1 MRLSISMLA
10 FALLT
15 AEFLWPTEEAVGGL
29 GLHLTVLWVLLG
41 LLHELQGWWASDEA
55 HARWPRFDAI
65 DFGVLLI
72 AVGHVIS
79 TLAVFQVE
87 GDRRAALNLTFE
99 WIGLLIA
106 WRIFRSLFQ
115 DQQTTAQGIAV
126 VIAVCV
132 GLSCFGI
139 WQHHVFYAEQS
150 DWYRG
155 LRTELDQALAS
166 GESSHFSRVNELT
179 QQFQK
184 QGIPM
189 YGSSRIA
196 WENRLL
202 NSSEPFAMFALA
214 NTLAGILA
222 TGLVL
227 LIGQASS
234 TVGERRRD
242 SWLSTMLLVIQVCLI
257 AYCLTLT
264 KSRSAWLGTCVGLG
278 ILLFRRIRLS
288 AVQNAFRWLVAGSLI
303 TAVAVGIVVAVGGL
317 DKEVIL
323 ESPRS
328 LQFRLLYWTGTLK
341 MLRDQPLTGA
351 GPGNFRQVYLQY
363 KADESSEEIRDPH
376 NFVLDA
382 WSSSGLVGLSGLLL
396 IIGCT
401 GWRLLHRPTELSPQE
416 IRDDQERLP
425 APRGRPLRIVVGG
438 ILSGFL
444 LHIAW
449 TWFNGS
455 DEWTSEPIRMLLFG
469 GVSLLIS
476 RGKPSFRPVDSA
488 ACLAA
493 ASAMMVN
500 LLAAGG
506 FEMPA
511 VMITLLLCLAAG
523 IPCDGLQSHSHGK
536 KRSLMCAVACLAA
549 CTVIIRF
556 GLLPDTASEN
566 HVRIGNSLLTNAQF
580 PSRALDQFQQALQA
594 DPQSVTPR
602 QRIAEVLSYRL
613 SEAAAL
619 RAAETDI
626 VGTETGTKTG
636 RSNGDDDHR
645 KLADEALQ
653 ACESLIAADR
663 RNSFSYRLR
672 AEVRWNAG
680 LLYNNDQLRNLA
692 IQDLLA
698 VTHLYPSSVD
708 AWYRLAEQLDA
719 AGAEH
724 LAAAKV
730 AAERVLQ
737 LEKLNRAWGHADRFL
752 TEEQLARISKPSG
765 TVLRVRS
772 KVIIR
777 DY

>member
-15 AEFLWPTEEAVGGL
+15 AGYLWPTEEAISGL
-29 GLHLTVLWVLLG
+29 GLHLVVLWMLLG
-41 LLHELQGWWASDEA
+41 LLHESQRWWATDES

-65 DFGVLLI
+65 DFGVLLL

-79 TLAVFQVE
+79 TLAVFQLE

-115 DQQTTAQGIAV
+115 NRQTTAQGIGV

-150 DWYRG
+150 EWYRS

-166 GESSHFSRVNELT
+166 DESSHFFRVNEIN
-179 QQFQK
+179 QQFQEHE
-184 QGIPM
+184 IPM
-189 YGSSRIA
+189 FGSARIA

-202 NSSEPFAMFALA
+202 SSSEPFATFSLA

-234 TVGERRRD
+234 TVGERGRG
-242 SWLSTMLLVIQVCLI
+242 SLLNTMLLVIQVCLI
-257 AYCLTLT
+257 AYCLILT
-264 KSRSAWLGTCVGLG
+264 KSRSAWLGTCFGLG
-278 ILLFRRIRLS
+278 ILLLRRIRRS
-288 AVQNAFRWLVAGSLI
+288 SVQSVFRWLVAGSLI
-303 TAVAVGIVVAVGGL
+303 TAMAVGIGVAVGGL
-317 DKEVIL
+317 DKEVVL

-328 LQFRLLYWTGTLK
+328 LQFRLLYWTGTLN

-382 WSSSGLVGLSGLLL
+382 WSSSGMIGLAGLLL

-401 GWRLLHRPTELSPQE
+401 GWRLMQRPTELRPQE
-416 IRDDQERLP
+416 IRGEQEVR
-425 APRGRPLRIVVGG
+425 AVPRVKPLRIVVGG

-444 LHIAW
+444 LHIVW

-455 DEWTSEPIRMLLFG
+455 DEWTSEPIRMLLLG
-469 GVSLLIS
+469 GVPLLIS
-476 RGKPSFRPVDSA
+476 RGKASFRPVDSA

-493 ASAMMVN
+493 AMAMMVN

-523 IPCDGLQSHSHGK
+523 ITCDDPQSDTCGK
-536 KRSLMCAVACLAA
+536 KLSRLYAGACLVAFI
-549 CTVIIRF
+549 VILRY
-556 GLLPDTASEN
+556 GLLPVTAAEN
-566 HVRIGNSLLTNAQF
+566 HIAIGNSLLNNAQF
-580 PSRALDQFQQALQA
+580 PSRALDQFQQAHQA
-594 DPQSVTPR
+594 DPQSVIPR
-602 QRIAEVLSYRL
+602 QRIAEVLAYRL

-619 RAAETDI
+619 RAAETEDI
-626 VGTETGTKTG
+626 GTEMGARVG
-636 RSNGDDDHR
+636 RSKADDDNH
-645 KLADEALQ
+645 KLSDEALQ
-653 ACESLIAADR
+653 ACENLISTDR

-680 LLYNNDQLRNLA
+680 LLDNNDQFRNLA
-692 IQDLLA
+692 IQDLRMG
-698 VTHLYPSSVD
+698 TILYPSSVD

-719 AGAEH
+719 AGSAHGE
-724 LAAAKV
+724 AAKG

-752 TEEQLARISKPSG
+752 KEEQLAKIHRLEKGVSHP
-765 TVLRVRS
+765 
-772 KVIIR
+772 
-777 DY
+777 

>member
-15 AEFLWPTEEAVGGL
+15 AGFLWPTEEAVSGL
-29 GLHLTVLWVLLG
+29 GLHLTVLWMLLG
-41 LLHELQGWWASDEA
+41 LLHELQRWWATDEA
-55 HARWPRFDAI
+55 HARWPRFDGI
-65 DFGVLLI
+65 DLGVLLI
-72 AVGHVIS
+72 AIGHVVS
-79 TLAVFQVE
+79 TLAVFQLE

-115 DQQTTAQGIAV
+115 DQQIAAQGIAV
-126 VIAVCV
+126 VIAVCI

-150 DWYRG
+150 EWYRS

-166 GESSHFSRVNELT
+166 GEASHFSRVNEIT
-179 QQFQK
+179 QQFQERE
-184 QGIPM
+184 IPM

-202 NSSEPFAMFALA
+202 SSSEPFATFSLA

-234 TVGERRRD
+234 TVGERRRA
-242 SWLSTMLLVIQVCLI
+242 SWLSTMLLVIQICLI
-257 AYCLTLT
+257 AYCLILT
-264 KSRSAWLGTCVGLG
+264 KSRSAWLGTCVGLS
-278 ILLFRRIRLS
+278 ILLFRRMRLS
-288 AVQNAFRWLVAGSLI
+288 AVQNAFRWLVAGGLI
-303 TAVAVGIVVAVGGL
+303 TAMVVGIVVAVGGL

-382 WSSSGLVGLSGLLL
+382 WSSSGLIGLSGLLL
-396 IIGCT
+396 IVGCT
-401 GWRLLHRPTELSPQE
+401 GWRLMKRPTELSPPE
-416 IRDDQERLP
+416 IRGAQARP
-425 APRGRPLRIVVGG
+425 AAPRTRPLRVVVGG

-444 LHIAW
+444 LHIVWA
-449 TWFNGS
+449 WFNGS
-455 DEWTSEPIRMLLFG
+455 DEWTSEPIRMLLLG

-476 RGKPSFRPVDSA
+476 RGKASFRPLDSA

-493 ASAMMVN
+493 GAAMMVN

-523 IPCDGLQSHSHGK
+523 IPCDGPQLDSREK
-536 KRSLMCAVACLAA
+536 KLSLLCAVACLAA
-549 CTVIIRF
+549 CTVMIRF
-556 GLLPDTASEN
+556 GLLPVTAAEN
-566 HVRIGNSLLTNAQF
+566 HIRIGNSLLTNAQF
-580 PSRALDQFQQALQA
+580 PSRALDQYQQAHQA
-594 DPQSVTPR
+594 DPQNVTPR

-613 SEAAAL
+613 SEAVAF
-619 RAAETDI
+619 RAAETDV
-626 VGTETGTKTG
+626 VGTETGVETG
-636 RSNGDDDHR
+636 RSEGEDDNR

-653 ACESLIAADR
+653 ACENLISADR

-680 LLYNNDQLRNLA
+680 LLYNDNLLRNLA
-692 IQDLLA
+692 IQDLLTA
-698 VTHLYPSSVD
+698 THLYPSSVD

-719 AGAEH
+719 AGAAH
-724 LAAAKV
+724 VAAANV
-730 AAERVLQ
+730 GAERVLQ
-737 LEKLNRAWGHADRFL
+737 LETLNRAWGHADRFL
-752 TEEQLARISKPSG
+752 TEEQLAKISRLGKG
-765 TVLRVRS
+765 VRNQ
-772 KVIIR
+772 
-777 DY
+777 

>member
-1 MRLSISMLA
+1 MRLSIPLLA

-15 AEFLWPTEEAVGGL
+15 AGFLWPTEEAVSGL
-29 GLHLTVLWVLLG
+29 GLHLTLLWVLLG
-41 LLHELQGWWASDEA
+41 LLHELQRWRESDA
-55 HARWPRFDAI
+55 ADARRPRFDGI
-65 DFGVLLI
+65 DLGVLLI
-72 AVGHVIS
+72 ALGHVIS
-79 TLAVFQVE
+79 TLAVFQLE

-106 WRIFRSLFQ
+106 WRIFRCLFQ
-115 DQQTTAQGIAV
+115 DQQIAAQGIAV
-126 VIAVCV
+126 VIAICV

-139 WQHHVFYAEQS
+139 WQHHVFYPEQS

-166 GESSHFSRVNELT
+166 GESSHFSRVNEIT
-179 QQFQK
+179 QLFQERE
-184 QGIPM
+184 IPM

-202 NSSEPFAMFALA
+202 SSSEPFATFSLA

-242 SWLSTMLLVIQVCLI
+242 SWLSTMLLVIQICLI
-257 AYCLTLT
+257 AYCLILT
-264 KSRSAWLGTCVGLG
+264 KSRSAWLGSCVGLG

-288 AVQNAFRWLVAGSLI
+288 AVQNVFRWLVVGCLL
-303 TAVAVGIVVAVGGL
+303 TAAAVGIGVAAGGL

-328 LQFRLLYWTGTLK
+328 LQFRLLYWTGALK
-341 MLRDQPLTGA
+341 MLRNHPLTGA

-376 NFVLDA
+376 NFALDA
-382 WSSSGLVGLSGLLL
+382 WSSSGLTGLSGLLL
-396 IIGCT
+396 IIGSTC
-401 GWRLLHRPTELSPQE
+401 WRLMKRPTELSPPE
-416 IRDDQERLP
+416 IRGDQERLA
-425 APRGRPLRIVVGG
+425 APRVRPLRIVVGG

-455 DEWTSEPIRMLLFG
+455 DEWISEPIRMLLLG

-476 RGKPSFRPVDSA
+476 RGKSSFRPLDST

-493 ASAMMVN
+493 AAAMMVN

-523 IPCDGLQSHSHGK
+523 ITCDGPQSHSRGK
-536 KRSLMCAVACLAA
+536 KLSLLCAAACLATG
-549 CTVIIRF
+549 TVIIHF
-556 GLLPDTASEN
+556 GLLPVTASGN
-566 HVRIGNSLLTNAQF
+566 HIRIGNSLLTNARF
-580 PSRALDQFQQALQA
+580 PSRALEQFQQAQQA

-613 SEAAAL
+613 AEAAAL
-619 RAAETDI
+619 RAAETK
-626 VGTETGTKTG
+626 VAGTETGAKTG
-636 RSNGDDDHR
+636 RSKGDEDNR
-645 KLADEALQ
+645 TLTDEALQ
-653 ACESLIAADR
+653 ACENLISTDR
-663 RNSFSYRLR
+663 RNSLSYRLR

-680 LLYNNDQLRNLA
+680 LLNDDAQLRNLA
-692 IQDLLA
+692 VLDLQTA
-698 VTHLYPSSVD
+698 AILYPSSID

-719 AGAEH
+719 AGMEH
-724 LAAAKV
+724 VGAAKS

-737 LEKLNRAWGHADRFL
+737 LEELNRTWGHADRFL
-752 TEEQLARISKPSG
+752 TEEQLAKINRIAAPK
-765 TVLRVRS
+765 LHQNF
-772 KVIIR
+772 
-777 DY
+777 

>member
-1 MRLSISMLA
+1 MRLSIPLLA

-15 AEFLWPTEEAVGGL
+15 AEFLWPTEEAVSGL

-41 LLHELQGWWASDEA
+41 LLHESQRWWARGEA
-55 HARWPRFDAI
+55 YARWPRFDRI
-65 DFGVLLI
+65 DLGVVLI
-72 AVGHVIS
+72 ALGHVIS
-79 TLAVFQVE
+79 TLVVFQLE

-106 WRIFRSLFQ
+106 WRIFRCLFQ
-115 DQQTTAQGIAV
+115 DQQIAAQGIAV
-126 VIAVCV
+126 VIAICV

-139 WQHHVFYAEQS
+139 WQHHVFYPEQA

-155 LRTELDQALAS
+155 LRTELDRGMAG
-166 GESSHFSRVNELT
+166 GESSHFSRVNEIT
-179 QQFQK
+179 QLFQERE
-184 QGIPM
+184 IPM

-202 NSSEPFAMFALA
+202 SSSEPFATFSLA

-234 TVGERRRD
+234 TVGEQRRA
-242 SWLSTMLLVIQVCLI
+242 SWLSTMLLVIQICLI
-257 AYCLTLT
+257 AYCLILT
-264 KSRSAWLGTCVGLG
+264 KSRSAWLGTCVGLV
-278 ILLFRRIRLS
+278 ILLFRRVRLS
-288 AVQNAFRWLVAGSLI
+288 AVQNVFRWLVVGSLL
-303 TAVAVGIVVAVGGL
+303 TAAAVGIGVAAGGL

-341 MLRDQPLTGA
+341 MLRNQPVTGA

-376 NFVLDA
+376 NFALDA
-382 WSSSGLVGLSGLLL
+382 WSSSGLTGLSGLLL

-401 GWRLLHRPTELSPQE
+401 GWRLMKRPTELSPHE
-416 IRDDQERLP
+416 IRGDQERLV
-425 APRGRPLRIVVGG
+425 APRVRPLRIVVGG
-438 ILSGFL
+438 ILSGFV

-449 TWFNGS
+449 TWINGS
-455 DEWTSEPIRMLLFG
+455 DEWTSEPIRMLLLG

-476 RGKPSFRPVDSA
+476 RGKPSFRPLDSA

-493 ASAMMVN
+493 SAAMMVN

-523 IPCDGLQSHSHGK
+523 IRCDRPQLHSRGTK
-536 KRSLMCAVACLAA
+536 TSLLYAVACLVA
-549 CTVIIRF
+549 CAVITRF
-556 GLLPDTASEN
+556 GLLPVTASGKHIE
-566 HVRIGNSLLTNAQF
+566 IGNSLLTNARF

-613 SEAAAL
+613 AEAAAV
-619 RAAETDI
+619 RAAEME
-626 VGTETGTKTG
+626 VAGTETGEKTG
-636 RSNGDDDHR
+636 RSKEDDDNR
-645 KLADEALQ
+645 KLADDALQ
-653 ACESLIAADR
+653 ACEDLISTDR

-672 AEVRWNAG
+672 AETRWNAG
-680 LLYNNDQLRNLA
+680 LLIDDVQLRNMAVVDLKTAA
-692 IQDLLA
+692 I
-698 VTHLYPSSVD
+698 LYPSSVD

-719 AGAEH
+719 AGVEH
-724 LAAAKV
+724 VGAAKD

-737 LEKLNRAWGHADRFL
+737 LEELNRTWGHADRFL
-752 TEEQLARISKPSG
+752 TEEQLVKISRIAG
-765 TVLRVRS
+765 Q
-772 KVIIR
+772 
-777 DY
+777 

>member
-1 MRLSISMLA
+1 MHLSIPMLA

-15 AEFLWPTEEAVGGL
+15 AGFLWPTEEAVSGL
-29 GLHLTVLWVLLG
+29 GLHLTVLWMLLG
-41 LLHELQGWWASDEA
+41 FLHELQHWWATDEA
-55 HARWPRFDAI
+55 HARRPRFDAI
-65 DFGVLLI
+65 DLGVLLI

-99 WIGLLIA
+99 WIGLLVA
-106 WRIFRSLFQ
+106 WRIFRSLLQ
-115 DQQTTAQGIAV
+115 DQQTAAQGIAV
-126 VIAVCV
+126 VIAICV

-150 DWYRG
+150 EWYRS

-166 GESSHFSRVNELT
+166 GDASHFSRVNEIT
-179 QQFQK
+179 QQFQERE
-184 QGIPM
+184 IPM

-202 NSSEPFAMFALA
+202 SSSEPFATFSLA

-234 TVGERRRD
+234 TIGERRKA

-257 AYCLTLT
+257 VYCLILT

-278 ILLFRRIRLS
+278 ILLLRRIRLS

-303 TAVAVGIVVAVGGL
+303 TAMAFGIVVAVGGL

-396 IIGCT
+396 VIGCT
-401 GWRLLHRPTELSPQE
+401 GWRLMQRPTGLSPQKMRSDQ
-416 IRDDQERLP
+416 IRLA
-425 APRGRPLRIVVGG
+425 APRGQPLRIVVGG

-449 TWFNGS
+449 TWFKGS
-455 DEWTSEPIRMLLFG
+455 DEWTSEPIRMLLLA

-476 RGKPSFRPVDSA
+476 RGQASFRPVDSA

-511 VMITLLLCLAAG
+511 VMITLLMCLAAG
-523 IPCDGLQSHSHGK
+523 IPGNGPQSHSHGK
-536 KRSLMCAVACLAA
+536 KLRVLCAAACLAA
-549 CTVIIRF
+549 CTVTIRF
-556 GLLPDTASEN
+556 GLLPVTTAEN
-566 HVRIGNSLLTNAQF
+566 HIRIGNSLLTNAHF
-580 PSRALDQFQQALQA
+580 PSRSLGQFQQADQA

-602 QRIAEVLSYRL
+602 QRIAEILSYRL

-619 RAAETDI
+619 RAAETAVAVTDTGARTGLNKEENEPRKRI
-626 VGTETGTKTG
+626 V
-636 RSNGDDDHR
+636 
-645 KLADEALQ
+645 EALQ
-653 ACESLIAADR
+653 ACENLISADR

-680 LLYNNDQLRNLA
+680 LLNEDDRLRNLA
-692 IQDLLA
+692 IQDLLTA
-698 VTHLYPSSVD
+698 TRLYPSSVD
-708 AWYRLAEQLDA
+708 AWFRLAEQLDA
-719 AGAEH
+719 AGAEYDN
-724 LAAAKV
+724 AAKV
-730 AAERVLQ
+730 AVKRVLQ
-737 LEKLNRAWGHADRFL
+737 LENLNRAWGHADRFL
-752 TEEQLARISKPSG
+752 TDEQLARISRLGKG
-765 TVLRVRS
+765 VRNQ
-772 KVIIR
+772 
-777 DY
+777 